1 MRSRWSVQGGE
12 HAVHPALTCGEPPV
26 VDVLAVST
34 EALGGSTQLLE
45 IDITPTP
52 TPRWSPTPPIPGD
65 SDHQNGSDTWQRTH
79 RRMPTT
85 DQRCDAAN
93 HSSRGNPPCTTRTL
107 LTPARATSTDSEPSE
122 HRRRAGY
129 LSRWARLSHSRC
141 ADPSEEIERV
151 LALGAVQIADRRN
164 GDGSGWMVLADP
176 EGNRFCIVRSDEEC
190 AVTSA

>member
-1 MRSRWSVQGGE
+1 
-12 HAVHPALTCGEPPV
+12 
-26 VDVLAVST
+26 
-34 EALGGSTQLLE
+34 
-45 IDITPTP
+45 
-52 TPRWSPTPPIPGD
+52 
-65 SDHQNGSDTWQRTH
+65 
-79 RRMPTT
+79 MPTT